1 MRIIV
6 GLGNPGPE
14 YEQTRHNAGFMFL
27 DYFAEAQSLRFME
40 TIGNFSFARGI
51 LHGAPYLLIKP
62 HTFMN
67 NSGYVVSRVL
77 LKNQVDP
84 KDMMLI
90 YDDLNLEIGKI
101 KLKAKGSDGGHN
113 GIASVIQAIKTE
125 DFPRIRIGIGSRFE
139 AGKMADFVL
148 SRFTEPELKEIN
160 ESYKLIKELTRGFIK
175 SGVKGVLDLHSTLSS
190 TKSKAN
196 KSENTDKSE

>member
-1 MRIIV
+1 MRVIA

-27 DYFAEAQSLRFME
+27 DYFAEAQSLRFKE
-40 TIGNFSFARGI
+40 TIGNYSFARGI

-77 LKNQVDP
+77 LKNQVEP
-84 KDMMLI
+84 EDMMLI
-90 YDDLNLEIGKI
+90 YDDLNLELGKF

-113 GIASVIQAIKTE
+113 GISSVIQAIKTE
-125 DFPRIRIGIGSRFE
+125 DFPRIRIGIGNRFE
-139 AGKMADFVL
+139 TGKMADYVL
-148 SRFTEPELKEIN
+148 SRFTDREMREISK
-160 ESYKLIKELTRGFIK
+160 SYELIKELTKAFIK
-175 SGVKGVLDLHSTLSS
+175 SGVKGALDLHSTLSS
-190 TKSKAN
+190 AKSKAN
-196 KSENTDKSE
+196 KPDNTD